1 MSGAY
6 IGKVGAGFCGVWAG
20 LVAFRRNL
28 YQLGAFFHHFSTF
41 LGAFGVIL
49 RRFWPK
55 TALAACFG
63 RSPLFQHTLFSV
75 KRSLKAFF
83 VLPGRTTPHPGSTG
97 PLGRMP
103 RTAETFRTRGWERAA
118 GNRSALFHVHCIG
131 QKAGK
136 SPCRAR
142 PGDGVISTQVA
153 LGPFRHCQREQRFT
167 RGQVRRQK
175 GGGN

>member
-20 LVAFRRNL
+20 LVAFGRNL

-55 TALAACFG
+55 TAIAACFG
-63 RSPLFQHTLFSV
+63 RSPLSQHTLFSV

-83 VLPGRTTPHPGSTG
+83 VLPGHKLASRKHRPSWPDAAHRRNLSD
-97 PLGRMP
+97 P
-103 RTAETFRTRGWERAA
+103 RVGTRG
-118 GNRSALFHVHCIG
+118 
-131 QKAGK
+131 
-136 SPCRAR
+136 
-142 PGDGVISTQVA
+142 
-153 LGPFRHCQREQRFT
+153 REQKRFISCPLH
-167 RGQVRRQK
+167 RSESRKVSLPCPSR
-175 GGGN
+175 